1 MAMIQVRV
9 DDDLK
14 VQATKVFEEL
24 GLDLSTA
31 IRMFLKRSVMCKGI
45 PFGMIINEE
54 RKPATKALEAMRR
67 SQERAKENGTCNL
80 TLDEINEEIRLAR
93 LESEK
98 KWNIM
103 Q

>member
-31 IRMFLKRSVMCKGI
+31 IRMFLKRSVMKNGI
-45 PFGMIINEE
+45 PFGMVIDSEPYNEKE
-54 RKPATKALEAMRR
+54 ALKIMREC
-67 SQERAKENGTCNL
+67 QEISKKNGNSEM
-80 TLDEINEEIRLAR
+80 TLEEINEEIRQAR
-93 LESEK
+93 LAK
-98 KWNIM
+98 K
-103 Q
+103 

>member
-1 MAMIQVRV
+1 MGVIQVRV

-14 VQATKVFEEL
+14 LQATKVFEEL

-31 IRMFLKRSVMCKGI
+31 IRIFLKRSVMKNGL
-45 PFGMIINEE
+45 PFGMINNFNPEPSPE
-54 RKPATKALEAMRR
+54 GVEVLRR
-67 SQERAKENGTCNL
+67 AQARAKENGTCNL

-98 KWNIM
+98 K
-103 Q
+103 